1 MRITIRNRIN
11 KLINLKRERISI
23 FYKGLSLTTEN
34 NICTLYLDSRIHYSM
49 INKAY

>member
-11 KLINLKRERISI
+11 KLIKKFKKRENIHILQRII
-23 FYKGLSLTTEN
+23 TTEN